1 MTVSS
6 FQDKKPVKKEASITY
21 DFTLLNWLFKDAEV
35 TKRAKDMKKNNSFNL
50 RFFQIF
56 GDEPQGRYQEIDIF
70 LDPMEFD
77 WGKPFYVI
85 TDEGYIN
92 HTKTN
97 EELTKAISQAKPD
110 EPVQVIC
117 CPPTKEDLDSIYTMT
132 PDIQIAAILS

>member
-1 MTVSS
+1 MTVSN
-6 FQDKKPVKKEASITY
+6 FQDQKPVKKEAGINY

-35 TKRAKDMKKNNSFNL
+35 TKRAKDMKKNNAFNL

-70 LDPMEFD
+70 MDPMEFD

-85 TDEGYIN
+85 TDEGYLN

-97 EELTKAISQAKPD
+97 EELTKAISQSKPD
-110 EPVQVIC
+110 APVQVIC
-117 CPPTKEDLDSIYTMT
+117 CPSTKEDLDSIYTMT